1 MLRMDVPK
9 FYWTSNNKFAD
20 INMILNRNLQRHLL
34 DKAAMTYPNAVE
46 RELDELY
53 EPFDEHTLAA
63 NLKYLEQHRLLEPG
77 SVSVSLDGFF
87 SFGPLLITHK
97 GLDFLADDG
106 GLSAILGV
114 VTVKFETEQ
123 LRAILA
129 TKIMSSE
136 LSPERKTTMIES
148 VKELPAEGLKHLTM
162 KIVDAG
168 WDNLDSLMSLIQ
180 SALPY

>member
-1 MLRMDVPK
+1 D
-9 FYWTSNNKFAD
+9 
-20 INMILNRNLQRHLL
+20 LQRQILQIASQVYPLPVRDEL
-34 DKAAMTYPNAVE
+34 DK
-46 RELDELY
+46 LY
-53 EPFDEHTLAA
+53 EPLEDHKLAA
-63 NLKYLEQHRLLEPG
+63 NLKYLEQHGLIAPNAVEN
-77 SVSVSLDGFF
+77 SVDGMFI
-87 SFGPLLITHK
+87 FGNVLITHT
-97 GLDFLADDG
+97 GMDFLADDG

-129 TKIMSSE
+129 AKIMISD
-136 LSPERKTTMIES
+136 LSPERKTTMIDA

-168 WDNLDSLMSLIQ
+168 WDNMDSLMSLIQ